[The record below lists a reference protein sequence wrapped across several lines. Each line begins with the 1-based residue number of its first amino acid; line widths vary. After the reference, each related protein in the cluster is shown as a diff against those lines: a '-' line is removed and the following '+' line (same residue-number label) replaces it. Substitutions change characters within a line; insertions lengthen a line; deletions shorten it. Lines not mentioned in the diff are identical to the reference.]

1 MVGASARREQA
12 RYAMARGFGRRAASA
27 LVGSPRSG
35 LDYAA
40 KKPARERPLRERLR
54 RLARQHPRYGY
65 RRAWAMLR
73 REGERVN
80 VKRVERLWR
89 AERLGR
95 PRRKVERPVPMPSHD
110 GAPNVV
116 WACDF
121 VYDRCANGQVLRCL
135 TLDDE
140 GTRECLCMTVEASQP
155 AERVIAA
162 LEAVMAARGVPRVLR
177 TDNGPEF
184 VAAAVA
190 RWATGRGV
198 ERAFNQPGKPWQ
210 NGKNESFN
218 GRFRDECLNRE
229 LFANRREA
237 RVLIEAWRRS
247 YNEERPHSALGYR
260 TPNEARLDYLNKAA
274 NLKSNEA
281 LPVTP

>member
-1 MVGASARREQA
+1 MS
-12 RYAMARGFGRRAASA
+12 RGFGRRAACA

-35 LDYAA
+35 LEYEA
-40 KKPARERPLRERLR
+40 KKPARERSMRERLR
-54 RLARQHPRYGY
+54 VLSRRHPRYGY
-65 RRAWAMLR
+65 RRAWALLR
-73 REGERVN
+73 REGERIN
-80 VKRVERLWR
+80 VKQVERLWR
-89 AERLGR
+89 AERLGLPRRR
-95 PRRKVERPVPMPSHD
+95 PRRKVERPAPMPSHD
-110 GAPNVV
+110 GAPGVV

-121 VYDRCANGQVLRCL
+121 VHDTCANGHVLRCL
-135 TLDDE
+135 TVVDE
-140 GTRECLCMTVEASQP
+140 GTRECLCITVEASQP

-162 LEAVMAARGVPRVLR
+162 LEAAMAAHGVPRVLR

-190 RWATGRGV
+190 KWAVGRGV

-210 NGKNESFN
+210 NGKNESFK

-237 RVLIEAWRRS
+237 RVLIEAWRRE

-260 TPNEARLDYLNKAA
+260 TPNEGRLDYLDSRA
-274 NLKSNEA
+274 NSNSNEA

>member
-1 MVGASARREQA
+1 MVSASARREQA
-12 RYAMARGFGRRAASA
+12 RYAMGRGFGRRAACA

-35 LDYAA
+35 LEYEA

-54 RLARQHPRYGY
+54 RLARKHPRYGY

-73 REGERVN
+73 RE
-80 VKRVERLWR
+80 
-89 AERLGR
+89 
-95 PRRKVERPVPMPSHD
+95 VERPVPMPSHD
-110 GAPNVV
+110 GAPDVV
-116 WACDF
+116 WAGDF
-121 VYDRCANGQVLRCL
+121 VFDRCANGQVLRCL
-135 TLDDE
+135 TVVDE
-140 GTRECLCMTVEASQP
+140 GTRECLCITAEASQP

-162 LEAVMAARGVPRVLR
+162 LEAAMAARGVPRVLR

-229 LFANRREA
+229 SFANRREA

-260 TPNEARLDYLNKAA
+260 TPNEARLDYLNKTA
-274 NLKSNEA
+274 NVKSNGA
-281 LPVTP
+281 PPVTS